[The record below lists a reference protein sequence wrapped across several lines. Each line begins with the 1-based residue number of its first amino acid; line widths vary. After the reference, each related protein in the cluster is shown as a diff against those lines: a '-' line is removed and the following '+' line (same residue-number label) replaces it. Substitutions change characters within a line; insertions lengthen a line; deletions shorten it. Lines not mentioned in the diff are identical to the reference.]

1 MAEPTK
7 THPFFQSPFSRQP
20 GGTNRRR
27 STRVDLVLPVV
38 LSGRDA
44 SGETFREE
52 TQTATVNLHG
62 AKIETTRN
70 VLVGMQVSIE
80 NPLTGAVEKA
90 VCVRVYDS
98 PPGERSHFIATQ
110 LVRPGNIWGLE
121 DPPSDWMAVAE
132 TMFGKGPTFA
142 EPLIA
147 SRTKAVESIPAMPI
161 LESQVIN
168 AEQQASSL
176 AESVL
181 EVFRQQIQVLAD
193 ATLQNFENRLK
204 QMEAEAAGRI
214 QERAKE
220 ALDGTSSVLDAMRE
234 DATSQMVAQSAE
246 AVAAA
251 EQEIR
256 TRVAEI
262 LAPLAGLGSGLA
274 PEKHSQTLT
283 RK

>member
-1 MAEPTK
+1 MAEPTR
-7 THPFFQSPFSRQP
+7 THPFFQSPFSRHP

-44 SGETFREE
+44 TGETFREE

-80 NPLTGAVEKA
+80 SPLTGAVEKA
-90 VCVRVYDS
+90 VCVRVYES
-98 PPGERSHFIATQ
+98 VPGESRHFIATQ

-121 DPPSDWMAVAE
+121 DPPSDWTAVAE
-132 TMFGKGPTFA
+132 NMLGKGPVMARPTVASRA
-142 EPLIA
+142 EPGEPLP
-147 SRTKAVESIPAMPI
+147 SMPI
-161 LESQVIN
+161 LESQAAT

-176 AESVL
+176 TESIL
-181 EVFRQQIQVLAD
+181 QVFRQQIQVIAD
-193 ATLQNFENRLK
+193 ATLRDFESRLK
-204 QMEAEAAGRI
+204 QLEAEAADRI
-214 QERAKE
+214 HERAKE
-220 ALDGTSSVLDAMRE
+220 ALNGASSVLDAIRE
-234 DATSQMVAQSAE
+234 DASSQMVAQSAE
-246 AVAAA
+246 AVATA

-274 PEKHSQTLT
+274 QGKHSQTLT